1 MDMPASKRRVGV
13 MASALS
19 AALAV
24 AGGSIALL
32 GGPLPDRV
40 PDSRPLVGFSFLP
53 LTQSHPDESLRSL
66 LDNLNPDLVRLP
78 VYWDQ
83 VNPTPTSLDFSHI
96 DRFIH
101 IIDEHNQRGS
111 AHQTRIVLAV
121 GARNIQ
127 YPEVHVPA
135 WFASGEVNGLERLAG
150 SPVYHRYLR
159 TAFQRYAHQ
168 PLLYAWQ
175 IENEPLDNVATVRSR
190 SDALPVTM
198 LAREVQELRTI
209 DPTHPIVVTTYNSA
223 FVALDR
229 IEASPLAGLYKH
241 LPVPVP
247 KPVGHPSQA
256 LVMGDALGLD
266 IYVVAPWES
275 QQEAAVARRIAWKQQ
290 TLAYW
295 SARAHH
301 TGKQVWVTE
310 MQGTSWQG
318 TTAFTPSQLVASAR
332 AYRRTGAMVFLF
344 WGVEDWLAS
353 PQWTRA
359 GVAAFGILRS
369 TSTT

>member
-1 MDMPASKRRVGV
+1 MPASKLRTGV
-13 MASALS
+13 AAIALS

-24 AGGSIALL
+24 GGQSIAPPA
-32 GGPLPDRV
+32 GPLPDRV
-40 PDSRPLVGFSFLP
+40 TDPRPLVGFSFLP
-53 LTQSHPDESLRSL
+53 LTQGNPDESLRTL
-66 LDNLNPDLVRLP
+66 LDNLKPDLVRLP

-83 VNPTPTSLDFSHI
+83 VNPTPKSLDFSPV
-96 DRFIH
+96 DRFIQ
-101 IIDEHNQRGS
+101 IIADHNQRGS

-121 GARNIQ
+121 GARNFQ

-135 WFASGEVNGLERLAG
+135 WFASGQVNDLERLSGLPA
-150 SPVYHRYLR
+150 YHRYLEA
-159 TAFQRYAHQ
+159 TFQRYARQ

-190 SDALPVTM
+190 YDALPRAMV
-198 LAREVQELRTI
+198 AAEIRDLRTI
-209 DPTHPIVVTTYNSA
+209 DATHPIVVTTYNSA
-223 FVALDR
+223 FVVLDR
-229 IEASPLAGLYKH
+229 IEASPVAGFYRRF
-241 LPVPVP
+241 PVSLP
-247 KPVGHPSQA
+247 KPVGHPFEA
-256 LVMGDALGLD
+256 LAIGNVLGLD
-266 IYVVAPWES
+266 VYVEAPWET
-275 QQEAAVARRIAWKQQ
+275 QEQAAVAQRIAWKQQ

-295 SARAHH
+295 SARAQH

-332 AYRRTGAMVFLF
+332 AYRGTGARVFLF
-344 WGVEDWLAS
+344 WGVEDWLTS

-369 TSTT
+369 NQTT